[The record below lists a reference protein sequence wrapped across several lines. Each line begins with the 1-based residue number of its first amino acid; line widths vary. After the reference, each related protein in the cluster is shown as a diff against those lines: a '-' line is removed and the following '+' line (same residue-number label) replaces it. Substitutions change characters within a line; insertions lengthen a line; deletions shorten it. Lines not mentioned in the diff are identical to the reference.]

1 MSDKA
6 EVIPD
11 HGIQHRTGNSGE
23 WVTFAAGNH
32 GYVIFQAKIDEVMDS
47 NESNCWSMRWPLV
60 EESDLR
66 LAWTWDQ
73 AVTVVLNEP
82 GTYDFQF
89 MLDDEDARELVQWEQ
104 DQAELIDNG
113 LIPVYD
119 IGWD

>member
-6 EVIPD
+6 EGIPD
-11 HGIQHRTGNSGE
+11 HGIEHRTGNGSE
-23 WVTFAAGNH
+23 WVTFAAGNR
-32 GYVIFQAKIDEVMDS
+32 GYVIFQSKRDEVMDS
-47 NESNCWSMRWPLV
+47 HESSYWSMQWPLLK
-60 EESDLR
+60 EGTLR
-66 LAWTWDQ
+66 CAYTFDEV
-73 AVTVVLNEP
+73 VTVLLDEA
-82 GTYDFQF
+82 GTCDFQF